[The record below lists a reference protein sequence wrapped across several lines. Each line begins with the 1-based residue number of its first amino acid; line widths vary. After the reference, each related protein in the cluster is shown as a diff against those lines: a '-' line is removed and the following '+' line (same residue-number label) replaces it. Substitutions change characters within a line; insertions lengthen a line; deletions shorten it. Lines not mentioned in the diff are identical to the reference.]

1 MLHSIKKYLISFLR
15 LEFAHHS
22 YTQKIG
28 VYLSSAI

>member
-1 MLHSIKKYLISFLR
+1 MLQMQKGLISYLR